1 MQFRCFPDDLGEVCP
16 LCCQIPLKPCS
27 SPREFRWDCEKFR
40 SARSLRCFRRRDG
53 PRAKQK
59 TLGKNPRRA
68 RQGPWGRLDT
78 SLPALP
84 RGGPG
89 PVRERS
95 GRWARSVLAAEKAA
109 ERLVRTDPIGGAKH
123 EKIENNARRRRGI
136 RTRECGPTGEGGGL
150 PVAPG
155 GRYFR
160 FSRASPRLLGR
171 FARAVPQLFRP
182 PGLIAPSAQSA
193 LSLGLASPGQRG
205 QRCVQ
210 TTPGAPVLLAS
221 GFFPAFFCL
230 ALGPSLRLKQR
241 RLLADLN
248 FSQSQRNSLGLEQGL
263 SGIWQQ
269 SGQTSPKS
277 SGKHRNCIQRS
288 RKWV

>member
-1 MQFRCFPDDLGEVCP
+1 MIVSKQTAERCPDRVASRPTRGRAWLAVLMLGF
-16 LCCQIPLKPCS
+16 LLS
-27 SPREFRWDCEKFR
+27 ASPAAAEEYE
-40 SARSLRCFRRRDG
+40 
-53 PRAKQK
+53 
-59 TLGKNPRRA
+59 
-68 RQGPWGRLDT
+68 
-78 SLPALP
+78 PANA
-84 RGGPG
+84 GQ
-89 PVRERS
+89 PVRVA
-95 GRWARSVLAAEKAA
+95 GYLLHPVGVIFDFLVLRPAYW
-109 ERLVRTDPIGGAKH
+109 VG
-123 EKIENNARRRRGI
+123 
-136 RTRECGPTGEGGGL
+136 
-150 PVAPG
+150 
-155 GRYFR
+155 
-160 FSRASPRLLGR
+160 S
-171 FARAVPQLFRP
+171 ARAVPQLFRP